1 MLGGDPHRRL
11 TETKMIEPEDAIPAV
26 MLEGYQGPIALAE
39 RKGPLV
45 LYFYPK
51 DDTAGCTREAQDF
64 SAHLPEFAALGVEV
78 LGVSKDNAAKHR
90 KFSEKY
96 ELSVPLATDDGT
108 VMEVFGVWVEKQL
121 YGRRYM
127 GIDRSTFLFGA
138 DGRLFRAWRKVRVP
152 GHVEAVLAA
161 AKEMLGT

>member
-1 MLGGDPHRRL
+1 
-11 TETKMIEPEDAIPAV
+11 MIEPGDALPAV
-26 MLEGYQGPIALAE
+26 TLEGSEGPVALAE
-39 RKGPLV
+39 HKGPLV

-64 SAHLPEFAALGVEV
+64 SALLPDFAALGVEV
-78 LGVSKDNAAKHR
+78 LGVSKDSAAKHR

-96 ELSVPLATDDGT
+96 DLGVPLATDDGT
-108 VMEVFGVWVEKQL
+108 VMEAFGVWVEKQL

-152 GHVEAVLAA
+152 GHAEAVLAA
-161 AKEMLGT
+161 AKEMPGT

>member
-1 MLGGDPHRRL
+1 MLGGDPCRRV
-11 TETKMIEPEDAIPAV
+11 TEAMMIEPGDMLPAV
-26 MLEGYQGPIALAE
+26 TLEGGEGPFALAE
-39 RKGPLV
+39 RKRPLV

-64 SAHLPEFAALGVEV
+64 SSLLPDFAALGVDV
-78 LGVSKDNAAKHR
+78 LGVSKDSAAKHR

-96 ELSVPLATDDGT
+96 ELSVPLATDDGRA
-108 VMEVFGVWVEKQL
+108 MEAFGVWVEKQL

-152 GHVEAVLAA
+152 GHAEAVLAA
-161 AKEMLGT
+161 AREMQGT